1 MKRLSLICLLLL
13 GFCCPLCTPDAGSVR
28 ADEVVADKSVPVEFK
43 AGFAERDITPPEPFP
58 MAGYFHER
66 LSEGTA
72 DPLLARAAVFSDGR
86 TEAALVICDLIGV
99 WTDFARVV
107 RQRASE
113 QTGIPASAI
122 VVSATHSHTAP
133 DYAAVFAAWL
143 AAQNADTAA
152 AFTGNPTPAADR
164 LRYMDLLVERTV
176 AAIVEARKHAAPVSL
191 HSGWAEQQTPVSFNR
206 RYVQRD
212 GSVKTWVGLDY
223 AGSLRT
229 AGPIDPEMPIL
240 AARTADGRTSGVLS
254 SFALHLD
261 TVGGTR
267 WSADYPRYIHD
278 AVRKSLGPE
287 TISIFGAGCCG
298 DINHVAPRGKE
309 RNSTEFI
316 GTSLGNTISS
326 GLNQLQP
333 LENPRLQVRS
343 ATVHLP
349 LRPAGQTE
357 VTRSLETLTKVQAG
371 EPVDFYDHVAAW
383 RTMMI
388 DQLRNAPRL
397 VPPAQAGLARRTIV
411 QLAGSGEALPVEVH
425 TISFGTDFAIVCLP
439 GEVFVEL
446 GLAIRRASPFR
457 TTMVLELCNAIETYY
472 VPTRAAAAGGGYETT
487 NSTIAPGGG
496 EMLVEQ
502 SILLLQSA
510 AGGTAPEHQP
520 H

>member
-1 MKRLSLICLLLL
+1 MQPAQLNCLLVCVLFSTGTSLL
-13 GFCCPLCTPDAGSVR
+13 VSRAV
-28 ADEVVADKSVPVEFK
+28 ADEKAAAKTGISELQ

-86 TEAALVICDLIGV
+86 SQVALVVCDLIGV
-99 WTDFARVV
+99 WTDFANVV

-113 QTGIPASAI
+113 QTGIPTAAI

-143 AAQNADTAA
+143 AAQNPDTAA
-152 AFTGNPTPAADR
+152 AFAGNPTPSADR
-164 LRYMDLLVERTV
+164 LKYMELLVNNTV
-176 AAIVEARKHAAPVSL
+176 AAIVDAQKRAVPVRL
-191 HSGWAEQQTPVSFNR
+191 YSGWTEQQTPVSFNR
-206 RYVQRD
+206 RFVQRD
-212 GSVKTWVGLDY
+212 GSVRTWVGLE
-223 AGSLRT
+223 AEGSLRA

-240 AARTADGRTSGVLS
+240 TARTATGSTTGVLS

-267 WSADYPRYIHD
+267 WSADYPRFIHE
-278 AVRKSLGPE
+278 AVHNALGDD

-309 RNSTEFI
+309 RNSTTVI
-316 GTSLGNTISS
+316 GTSLGQTISN
-326 GLNQLQP
+326 GLRELQP
-333 LENPRLQVRS
+333 IENPVLEVRS
-343 ATVHLP
+343 AVVRLP
-349 LRPAGQTE
+349 LRAAGAAE
-357 VTRSLETLTKVQAG
+357 VTQSLATLAKVQAG
-371 EPVDFYDHVAAW
+371 ESVDFYDHVAAW

-388 DQLRNAPRL
+388 DQLRNSPRL
-397 VPPAQAGLARRTIV
+397 VPTAQAGLARRTVV
-411 QLAGSGEALPVEVH
+411 QLAGSGDALPVEIH
-425 TISFGTDFAIVCLP
+425 TISFGRDFAIVCLP

-457 TTMVLELCNAIETYY
+457 TTMVLELCNAVETYY
-472 VPTRAAAAGGGYETT
+472 VPTRAASAGGGYETT

-496 EMLVEQ
+496 EMLVQE
-502 SILLLQSA
+502 SIRLLQSA
-510 AGGTAPEHQP
+510 AGRTSAEK
-520 H
+520 

>member
-1 MKRLSLICLLLL
+1 MHRITLNCLLVCVLFSTETLL
-13 GFCCPLCTPDAGSVR
+13 PATPAA
-28 ADEVVADKSVPVEFK
+28 ADEKAAGQTAIAELK

-86 TEAALVICDLIGV
+86 SQAAIVICDLIGV

-107 RQRASE
+107 RQRASQ
-113 QTGIPASAI
+113 QTGIASTAI

-143 AAQNADTAA
+143 AAQNPETAA
-152 AFTGNPTPAADR
+152 AFAGNPMPSADR
-164 LRYMDLLVERTV
+164 LKYMDLLVDNTV
-176 AAIVEARKHAAPVSL
+176 AAIVDAQKRAVPVSL
-191 HSGWAEQQTPVSFNR
+191 YSGWAEQQTPVSFNR
-206 RYVQRD
+206 RFVQRD
-212 GSVKTWVGLDY
+212 GSVRTWVGLDY

-267 WSADYPRYIHD
+267 WSADYPRLIHE

-298 DINHVAPRGKE
+298 DINHVAPRGRE
-309 RNSTEFI
+309 RNSTQVI
-316 GTSLGNTISS
+316 GTALGDTISS
-326 GLNQLQP
+326 GLQQLQP

-343 ATVHLP
+343 ATVLLP
-349 LRPAGQTE
+349 LRPAGQAE
-357 VTRSLETLTKVQAG
+357 VTQSLATLAKVQAG
-371 EPVDFYDHVAAW
+371 ETVDFYDHVAAW

-388 DQLRNAPRL
+388 DQLRNTPRL
-397 VPPAQAGLARRTIV
+397 VPKAQAALAKRTVV
-411 QLAGSGEALPVEVH
+411 QLAGSGAELPVEVH
-425 TISFGTDFAIVCLP
+425 TITFGTDFAIVCLP

-472 VPTRAAAAGGGYETT
+472 VPTRAATAGGGYETT
-487 NSTIAPGGG
+487 NSTIAAGGG

-502 SILLLQSA
+502 SIRLLQSA
-510 AGGTAPEHQP
+510 ASGTAAENSAR
-520 H
+520 